1 MEKMQ
6 NGPLTGSY
14 VRDVRVSVY
23 DGKMHPVDS
32 NDISFKIA
40 GLQAFREAFT
50 NADPQLLEPVYE
62 VEVFCADDQV
72 GAVMGDLQTRMA
84 VVEGMEA
91 DGHFQKITAKVPLAQ
106 MYQYSSSLR
115 SLTQGR
121 ARFNMKF
128 AEYAPVAYEVQRK
141 LTEAHNKHELV
152 LEQPGAVTGI
162 STFDVPGHY
171 FLMNKIPTLV
181 IKK

>member
-1 MEKMQ
+1 MH

-40 GLQAFREAFT
+40 GLHAFRQAFT
-50 NADPQLLEPVYE
+50 GADPQLLEPVYE
-62 VEVFCADDQV
+62 VEVFCPDDQV
-72 GAVMGDLQTRMA
+72 GAVMSDLQTRMS
-84 VVEGMEA
+84 VVEGMNAE
-91 DGHFQKITAKVPLAQ
+91 GHFQKITAKVPLAQ

-128 AEYAPVAYEVQRK
+128 ASYAPVSSEVQKK
-141 LTEAHNKHELV
+141 LIEAHSKHEV
-152 LEQPGAVTGI
+152 EVE
-162 STFDVPGHY
+162 
-171 FLMNKIPTLV
+171 
-181 IKK
+181 